1 MADFGKFMDSFA
13 SPDASKRGTPFWA
26 WNTRMTEENID
37 HIIDALEEMGMGGA
51 YMHSR
56 AGLDNEY
63 LSREFFD
70 LIKYTRKKFLEKG
83 MYTCLYDEDRWPSG
97 FAGGFVTKD
106 REYRRRMLVYSNVPP
121 EELATSGPGRAEGV
135 RLSGDRQLIGIYAVT
150 LENGILDSY
159 RIIGKSSDANENEI
173 VRYAWVEVLPESA
186 YDQVDTLNPAAIKR
200 FLDITYEAYKREVG
214 DGFGKDIPSVFS
226 DEPAFSRMSTLSDPF
241 EDNYVTMPYTDTF
254 EQEYVKTYGESF
266 LERLPEIFYIQKD
279 GRMSVTSYRYHD
291 LLCEM
296 FCRAY
301 SDQIGGWCS
310 KNNLLYTGHM
320 FREDDLEG
328 QTYAL
333 GECMRLYRGFTL
345 PGVDVLSD
353 KRRITTVKQ
362 VQSACHQL
370 GSKHATCEIYG
381 VTNWTF
387 DFRGHKLAGDWQAA
401 LGITHRVHHL
411 TWTSMKGNAKRDYPA
426 SIGPQSPWYKEY
438 KLIETYFARVRT
450 MLEQGDVTARVG
462 VIHPIETY
470 WLYWGPNSQ
479 TQEKREDIDKRF
491 LDLTMWL
498 LYGLIDF
505 DYISEGLLKDFVPGQ
520 ETDKFSVGTHEYDVI
535 VVPALETLRSTTVER
550 LKKFAKAGGRIIFLE
565 SKPVLVDAV
574 PSAEA
579 AEIPGEVIPF
589 SRFDVLRELR
599 PYAEIELIGDAG
611 NRPENL
617 FSQARSDGKN
627 KYLFLSHV
635 YPPRNQDIPE
645 EENWN
650 VSTKG
655 QWRVIALNALDG
667 TSEEIPACVKD
678 RRTYW
683 KISGYAH
690 DSWLFLLEPGE
701 PISLIP
707 IAGKNYT
714 PIALSNTAVL
724 SLEEPDVFV
733 LDKARIGIDGGAF
746 SEPLEI
752 RRADA
757 YVKRML
763 GIKQS
768 SLQPWM
774 IEKKPAE
781 HSVTLKFEFESE
793 IECEAVLALESPE
806 GCTAEMNDAAVS
818 LKKTGYYVDLDIIK
832 AGSAV
837 IRKGRNTLALTK
849 PYGERDMLEN
859 LYLLGEFGVKC
870 VGAEAIVTELP
881 KVLAFTDSARQGLAF
896 YGGNY
901 TLTVPF
907 SLEKDANLRLTASF
921 FRAPLLRAAVDGKDM
936 GVIAFSPYT
945 LALGKVGAGEHT
957 LTMTVFGNR
966 QNTFGALHLTDRSI
980 PWKGPNMWVSTDEAW
995 SEEYQ
1000 LSETGLLKAPVLETE
1015 N

>member
-1 MADFGKFMDSFA
+1 MMDQFMDAFR

-37 HIIDALEEMGMGGA
+37 HIIDALEQMGMGGA

-56 AGLDNEY
+56 AGLDNVY

-70 LIKYTRKKFLEKG
+70 LIKYTRQKFLEKG

-97 FAGGFVTKD
+97 FAGGYVTAD
-106 REYRRRMLVYSNVPP
+106 RENRQRFLVYSNVPP
-121 EELATSGPGRAEGV
+121 EQLVSSGPARAEGV
-135 RLSGDRQLIGIYAVT
+135 RLSGDRRLLGIYAVT
-150 LENGILDSY
+150 LEDGILKSY
-159 RIIGKSSDANENEI
+159 RIIDKPSDAQEHEI
-173 VRYAWVEVLPESA
+173 VRYAWCEVKPPEA
-186 YDQVDTLNPAAIKR
+186 YDSVDTLNPAAIR
-200 FLDITYEAYKREVG
+200 QFLDITYEAYKREVG
-214 DGFGKDIPSVFS
+214 DGFGKDIPSIFS

-241 EDNYVTMPYTDTF
+241 EDNYVTMPYTDAF
-254 EQEYVKTYGESF
+254 EQEYIDTYGESF
-266 LERLPEIFYIQKD
+266 LKKLPEIFYIQKD

-296 FCRAY
+296 FCRTYA
-301 SDQIGGWCS
+301 DQIGGWCRD
-310 KNNLLYTGHM
+310 NGLLYTGHM

-333 GECMRLYRGFTL
+333 GECMRLYRGFSL

-438 KLIETYFARVRT
+438 NLIETYFARVRT
-450 MLEQGDVTARVG
+450 MLEQGDPAVRVG

-505 DYISEGLLKDFVPGQ
+505 DYISEGLLKDFAPQPEENRFV
-520 ETDKFSVGTHEYDVI
+520 SGTHSYDVI
-535 VVPALETLRSTTVER
+535 LVPALETLRSTTVER
-550 LKKFAKAGGRIIFLE
+550 LKKFAKAGGRVIFLE
-565 SKPVLVDAV
+565 NKPVLVDAI
-574 PSAEA
+574 PSGGA
-579 AEIPGEVIPF
+579 ADIPGEVIPF
-589 SRFDVLRELR
+589 SRFDVLKALR

-617 FSQARSDGKN
+617 FSQTRADGEN
-627 KYLFLSHV
+627 KYVFLSHV
-635 YPPRNQDIPE
+635 YPPRNADIPE
-645 EENWN
+645 QEFWN
-650 VSTKG
+650 VSTQG
-655 QWRVIALNALDG
+655 QWRVIALDAMNG
-667 TSEEIPACVKD
+667 TSKEIPACVKD
-678 RRTYW
+678 GRTFW
-683 KISGYAH
+683 RISGYAH
-690 DSWLFLLEPGE
+690 ESWLFMLLPGV
-701 PISLIP
+701 PMGMIPDIKHSYAPVSLP
-707 IAGKNYT
+707 
-714 PIALSNTAVL
+714 NTAAL
-724 SLEEPDVFV
+724 SLEEPDVLV
-733 LDKARIGIDGGAF
+733 LDKAKVSIDGGKE
-746 SEPLEI
+746 SDVLEI

-757 YVKRML
+757 HVKRTL
-763 GIKQS
+763 GIKPG
-768 SLQPWM
+768 SLQPWR
-774 IEKKPAE
+774 IPKKPAD
-781 HSVTLKFEFESE
+781 HSVKLVFEFESE
-793 IECEAVLALESPE
+793 IDCTATLALESPE
-806 GCTAEMNDAAVS
+806 GCTAEMNGIAVD
-818 LKKTGYYVDLDIIK
+818 LGKTGYYVDLDIIK
-832 AGSAV
+832 AGDVS
-837 IRKGRNTLALTK
+837 ILKGHNTLTLTK

-859 LYLLGEFGVKC
+859 LYLLGAFGVKC
-870 VGAEAIVTELP
+870 VGGAAIVTELP
-881 KVLAFTDSARQGLAF
+881 KALAFTDSARQNLAF

-901 TLTVPF
+901 TLTMPF
-907 SLEKDANLRLTASF
+907 ELEKDADIRLTASF
-921 FRAPLLRAAVDGKDM
+921 FRAPLLKAAVDGRDM
-936 GVIAFSPYT
+936 GVIAFAPYT
-945 LALGKVGAGEHT
+945 LDLGRAAAGTHT
-957 LTMTVFGNR
+957 LTITVFGNR

-980 PWKGPNMWVSTDEAW
+980 PWKGPNMWVSTGDAW
-995 SEEYQ
+995 SDEYQ
-1000 LSETGLLKAPVLETE
+1000 LSETGLLKSPVLEIID
-1015 N
+1015 